1 MLIFLPKFF
10 IEFRF
15 THLGEIYIKGAAYK
29 EIDKKLPRNGVE

>member
-1 MLIFLPKFF
+1 MLIFLNFF

-29 EIDKKLPRNGVE
+29 EIDKNYLETE